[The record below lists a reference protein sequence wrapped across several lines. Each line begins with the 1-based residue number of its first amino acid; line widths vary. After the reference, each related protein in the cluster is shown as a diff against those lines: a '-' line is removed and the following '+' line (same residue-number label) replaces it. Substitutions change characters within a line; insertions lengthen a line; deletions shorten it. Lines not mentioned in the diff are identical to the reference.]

1 MEINNN
7 DKNKDIK
14 KENNINNDS
23 IINLLIEIQFIKI
36 LPTYIIQDICHS
48 ISTQKYKKNEY
59 VIKQGEPISNIYIVK
74 SGTFISLINHLSTS
88 NISHDINSF
97 IQYQNITNEPFLEE
111 RKYELKGQITNNEQI
126 SLFIYQKKN
135 FFGDIELISG
145 KNRSCFSIRANED
158 DSVLCYIDRNKWV
171 KLTKRIRIPFTKTTI
186 DKMNRINDR
195 MVDILKRKNK
205 NDIDKVKLCNDKIN
219 YQIEVNDNYDFC
231 VRKIEQKEEKL
242 EQEIEKIK
250 SKGAYS
256 KLNLKEKTRS
266 LKKLQYNKKNIL
278 NLFKYPNILKDETKI
293 NLNKYLY
300 NRNNNRELRI
310 FKLNKTKSFFNLSQ
324 EDNKNNIQS
333 YSNLSLLYNNS
344 KNKYIKNSEFLKFKS
359 RLFLTNPLNKL
370 RNNSMID
377 ILNSNSKSKIKFN
390 SSVEFLN
397 SGDPSRNINKYNS
410 ALKNT
415 YANMNIEEYN
425 KFKNFSNLIIKNIF
439 DKNNNNN
446 KVNNSTNNQEIKEY
460 MLKMQPFNNNNNK
473 NILNNSNK
481 SSNNSMYVGN
491 KKEKMDL
498 EKINI
503 MLKERYN
510 LSRTNLIEK
519 LLGKKENKSNSIV
532 NH

>member
-59 VIKQGEPISNIYIVK
+59 VIKQGDPISNIYIVK
-74 SGTFISLINHLSTS
+74 SGTFISLINHLSIS

-242 EQEIEKIK
+242 EQEIEKI
-250 SKGAYS
+250 
-256 KLNLKEKTRS
+256 
-266 LKKLQYNKKNIL
+266 
-278 NLFKYPNILKDETKI
+278 
-293 NLNKYLY
+293 
-300 NRNNNRELRI
+300 
-310 FKLNKTKSFFNLSQ
+310 
-324 EDNKNNIQS
+324 
-333 YSNLSLLYNNS
+333 
-344 KNKYIKNSEFLKFKS
+344 
-359 RLFLTNPLNKL
+359 
-370 RNNSMID
+370 
-377 ILNSNSKSKIKFN
+377 
-390 SSVEFLN
+390 
-397 SGDPSRNINKYNS
+397 
-410 ALKNT
+410 
-415 YANMNIEEYN
+415 
-425 KFKNFSNLIIKNIF
+425 IKNI
-439 DKNNNNN
+439 
-446 KVNNSTNNQEIKEY
+446 
-460 MLKMQPFNNNNNK
+460 
-473 NILNNSNK
+473 
-481 SSNNSMYVGN
+481 
-491 KKEKMDL
+491 
-498 EKINI
+498 
-503 MLKERYN
+503 
-510 LSRTNLIEK
+510 
-519 LLGKKENKSNSIV
+519 
-532 NH
+532 